1 MRILV
6 SITGASGI
14 IYGRKMIEILRK
26 SKEDVK
32 LVVSNCGK
40 EVARYEKVVLPKAD
54 YGDDD
59 LAAPPAS
66 GTNGPDVMIV
76 MPCSMKTLGKIANG
90 ISDTLT
96 TRAAEVALKER
107 KRLILVV
114 RETPLSL
121 IAIENMRRITLAGGI
136 ILPACPGFYHNPK
149 KIEDLVDFIIAKT
162 LNVAGI
168 EHRLVIRWKG
178 E

>member
-14 IYGRKMIEILRK
+14 IYGKRMVEALRK
-26 SKEDVK
+26 SKKDAK
-32 LVVSNCGK
+32 LVISSCGK
-40 EVARYEKVVLPKAD
+40 EVAKYEKVDLPKAD
-54 YGDDD
+54 YSDDD
-59 LAAPPAS
+59 IAAPPAS

-76 MPCSMKTLGKIANG
+76 IPCSMKTLGKIANG
-90 ISDTLT
+90 IGDTLA

-107 KRLILVV
+107 KKLILVI

-121 IAIENMRRITLAGGI
+121 IAIENMRRVTLAGGI

-149 KIEDLVDFIIAKT
+149 KIDDLVDYIIAKT

-168 EHRLVIRWKG
+168 KHNLGIRWKG